1 MLYNYRTENTMNG
14 QMKMYDE
21 EWGQFVYLD
30 GEKWK
35 YCDAIHDQVC
45 ININTTA
52 SHQYHDNIGHGV
64 TSLYNNDKY
73 EQSLTTLCVTNIA
86 YGIICVYNFIV
97 R

>member
-1 MLYNYRTENTMNG
+1 MNG
-14 QMKMYDE
+14 NMQNTQMYDE
-21 EWGQFVYLD
+21 EWGQFVYFD
-30 GEKWK
+30 GDTWK
-35 YCDAIHDQVC
+35 YRDVMRDQVS

-52 SHQYHDNIGHGV
+52 SPIYHGV

-73 EQSLTTLCVTNIA
+73 EPSLTHLCATNIA